1 MTEARLKINYLF
13 AGVPVADYAAAH
25 AWYVRFFGR
34 EPDLI
39 VSENESMWQVAN
51 VGAVYLVGDA
61 ERAGRA
67 LVTLAVDD
75 LEELVARFT
84 EQGLAM
90 QLVDVSPDS
99 PKRMVVTDLDGN
111 QFTLFENSGSD

>member
-13 AGVPVADYAAAH
+13 AGVPVADYAAAL
-25 AWYVRFFGR
+25 AWYARFFDR
-34 EPDLI
+34 EPDHI
-39 VSENESMWQVAN
+39 VTANEAMWQIAN
-51 VGAVYLVGDA
+51 VGSIYLVGDT

-75 LEELVARFT
+75 LEDLVTRFT
-84 EQGLAM
+84 ELGLAM

-99 PKRMVVTDLDGN
+99 PKRMVVTDPEGN
-111 QFTLFENSGSD
+111 QFTLFENSSGD